1 MTSEIRANTLKNR
14 VGLGTVSFTNTGPIV
29 SGIITATNVNV
40 GNDKVRIANTNFSA
54 AGNADEL
61 ILGDTSG
68 NRGLTIVS
76 GNTGI
81 GALFFADDGQ
91 NNIGSLVYEHNT
103 NQMRM
108 NVNGSQ
114 VMRLDY
120 TSVPTWIY
128 GSDTNTFTSLP
139 AADTIAFTTGGS
151 ERLRINSSGQVLIGT
166 TSGNNANK
174 IHARLANGSIA
185 NTSNQSVILAENS
198 SNTWIT
204 IGSGSSSYGG
214 ILFADNGS
222 SDIGQVRYNHSTN
235 ALEFLTNGGN
245 SANIRL
251 RIASDGKLGVGDFSS
266 TSISQA
272 LHVRGSQ
279 PSIYLEHT
287 GGYDMTLTTNDG
299 MGQNGIT
306 VNGGFLSLAYNNK
319 NIVMC
324 RTGGRVGIGTDNPAS
339 PLQVVSSANN
349 IVQIRSTTRYSTMYI
364 FDSIGSTFIQ
374 CDSGNLRFGTGGGA
388 NASGGETERLRI
400 LTSGEVSIG
409 GFTPTAG
416 AGILQINGGLRVAGS
431 GSASDTTTPYI
442 YRTSGVD
449 NLNFATSGVER
460 LRIDSNG
467 KLGIGMNSDQQTNGL
482 KGKLDIDASG
492 IDAAGDTDD
501 PSDYAIVIRNPSS
514 TNQGNGIAF
523 TNDSGQ
529 HVGGAIIHIDKGSNN
544 LGDLAFYTAATS
556 STPEERLRIKSDGI
570 IGVNNTEPEG
580 KGIDVAHSRTNG
592 YTTNTDTRNL
602 AHIIARNSSDGAGR
616 FAALSFINGGGT
628 QAEGSI
634 NLVQTGNYTGD
645 LTFKLRTSVS
655 GWQERLRIISDGR
668 VQIGANNSAFGQLCL
683 NIPSQAG
690 GAALQVMN
698 TNAGS
703 GDNTLTNIV
712 LRSVN
717 NSGSN
722 WAHAEYRASSHIFAY
737 QGTQKFTVNSN
748 GAGVSGFIT
757 ASYFKSSGPGGGQ
770 GIRLEGLAAGSGS
783 NAVDTGISVNQGNAS
798 ATMLVIGSR
807 NTSDQQHVQGYAWL
821 LRFAY
826 NGDHLPAVHNITGNS
841 AFWSISKSGSN
852 TLQINGNSGNWQ
864 FGGIWVT

>member
-1 MTSEIRANTLKNR
+1 MPQRNVATNFTFEQQRQEINLLAADFWTHKGDTDTAAPTYLKHDGSNAFTGQTLAVPNAFTINANSGTGTVTITGNLSVSGTTTTVNSANLEVTDKNILIAKGSTSDANSDGAGITIDSATDITFNFVDSKDALVSSIGLEATTHLKAARGQFTGSTTPTIGQGIEINAPDANSGQIISYDRGNTAYKTLRLKGSTIQLYGGTSNALVGSFSSTGLGVTGNVTSDTFIQVLGAAGTSDKGLEVRSNSDQTTTTNKAIRVRNNSDTDTFSVSYKGSVDISDNLSMSKSGLGLALFRSTDDDMRVRIRA
-14 VGLGTVSFTNTGPIV
+14 
-29 SGIITATNVNV
+29 A
-40 GNDKVRIANTNFSA
+40 NDKFSQL
-54 AGNADEL
+54 E
-61 ILGDTSG
+61 
-68 NRGLTIVS
+68 
-76 GNTGI
+76 
-81 GALFFADDGQ
+81 FADDDADAGEIKYKHATDDADYMSFHVF
-91 NNIGSLVYEHNT
+91 NN
-103 NQMRM
+103 
-108 NVNGSQ
+108 
-114 VMRLDY
+114 
-120 TSVPTWIY
+120 
-128 GSDTNTFTSLP
+128 
-139 AADTIAFTTGGS
+139 
-151 ERLRINSSGQVLIGT
+151 
-166 TSGNNANK
+166 
-174 IHARLANGSIA
+174 
-185 NTSNQSVILAENS
+185 
-198 SNTWIT
+198 
-204 IGSGSSSYGG
+204 
-214 ILFADNGS
+214 
-222 SDIGQVRYNHSTN
+222 
-235 ALEFLTNGGN
+235 
-245 SANIRL
+245 
-251 RIASDGKLGVGDFSS
+251 
-266 TSISQA
+266 
-272 LHVRGSQ
+272 
-279 PSIYLEHT
+279 
-287 GGYDMTLTTNDG
+287 
-299 MGQNGIT
+299 
-306 VNGGFLSLAYNNK
+306 
-319 NIVMC
+319 
-324 RTGGRVGIGTDNPAS
+324 
-339 PLQVVSSANN
+339 
-349 IVQIRSTTRYSTMYI
+349 
-364 FDSIGSTFIQ
+364 
-374 CDSGNLRFGTGGGA
+374 
-388 NASGGETERLRI
+388 TERMR
-400 LTSGEVSIG
+400 V
-409 GFTPTAG
+409 TA
-416 AGILQINGGLRVAGS
+416 
-431 GSASDTTTPYI
+431 
-442 YRTSGVD
+442 
-449 NLNFATSGVER
+449 E
-460 LRIDSNG
+460 G

-501 PSDYAIVIRNPSS
+501 PNDYAIVIRNSS
-514 TNQGNGIAF
+514 TTNQGNGIAF

-826 NGDHLPAVHNITGNS
+826 NGNHLPAVHNITGNS
-841 AFWSISKSGSN
+841 AFWSIRVSSSN
-852 TLQINGNSGNWQ
+852 TLEINGNAGNWQ